1 MRGNSILFH
10 FPEYESLAKSVNK
23 ICNFLDGDF
32 IIRKF
37 PDGESYL
44 RLKSDVKGK
53 DVYLLAGLDN
63 PDLKSIPIMFFASLV
78 KENGARSVTL
88 IAPYLGYLR
97 QDKIF
102 NEGEAL
108 TAAIF
113 GKFLSGYIDCLITI
127 DPHLHRIKS
136 LGEIFSKKSKVL
148 HATNELG
155 LWINK
160 NVKNPFLIGPDEE
173 SRQWTQEVAKLSN
186 IPFVILKK
194 SRQGDHEVTIN
205 FPDISQFS
213 KHTPVLIDDII
224 SSGATMIE
232 AARILKELG
241 MNSPIGIAVHGI
253 FAQDSYQKLKNSPMA
268 QIVTCNS
275 IEHSTNQIDLSN
287 LIASALL

>member
-1 MRGNSILFH
+1 MRDNSILFH

-23 ICNFLDGDF
+23 ICNFLNGDF
-32 IIRKF
+32 ILRKF

-44 RLKSDVKGK
+44 RLKSDVLNK
-53 DVYLLAGLDN
+53 DVYLLAGLNN
-63 PDLKSIPIMFFASLV
+63 PDLKSMSIMFFASLV
-78 KENGARSVTL
+78 KEKGAKSVTL

-97 QDKIF
+97 QDKVF

-108 TAAIF
+108 TAAMF
-113 GKFLSGYIDCLITI
+113 GKFLSSYIDCLITI

-136 LGEIFSKKSKVL
+136 LGEIFPKKSKVL

-155 LWINK
+155 LWIKK
-160 NVKNPFLIGPDEE
+160 NVKNPILIGPDEE

-205 FPDISQFS
+205 FPDLSQFS
-213 KHTPVLIDDII
+213 KLTPVLIDDII

-241 MNSPIGIAVHGI
+241 MKSPICIAVHGI
-253 FAQDSYQKLKNSPMA
+253 FAQDSYQKLKNSPMT

-275 IEHSTNQIDLSN
+275 IEHSTNQIDLSS
-287 LIASALL
+287 LIASALI